1 MQQTEK
7 ELYRTYRSPVKEFL
21 VTWRRA
27 LSGLCGPPGPAGTL
41 GHAVVQVIVDIF
53 IALGYSSFFA

>member
-27 LSGLCGPPGPAGTL
+27 LPGLRGRPGNPPALVHT
-41 GHAVVQVIVDIF
+41 AVQVIVDIF